1 MGSWRTFI
9 LQSALLGAAVVLI
22 GALAPT
28 DARPWVAVCG
38 AVALAFFVGASLHRR
53 RQIMRLAQQIDQ
65 ILLDGRRVDL
75 ANCREGDVAVL
86 SNELA
91 KMVARLDRANTL
103 LEEERNALSDAL
115 ADVSHQIRTPLTAA
129 ALMLPKIERTQDAQ
143 ERREAVR
150 QLEGMLDRVSWL
162 VTSLLKIAKVDAG
175 AIRVERKPV
184 DVQELAHR
192 AVEPLLVSF
201 DLHDI
206 SFVCQVQEGATFV
219 GDALWT
225 TEALENILKNCAE
238 HTPDGGT
245 VTLAATEDA
254 LATRITVTDAGPGFA
269 PEDLPRLFDRFYRG
283 QNVTQGFGIGLALAR
298 ALVSVQGGTLTAANA
313 PEGGAQFV
321 LAFPKLVV

>member
-1 MGSWRTFI
+1 M
-9 LQSALLGAAVVLI
+9 VLI

-65 ILLDGRRVDL
+65 ILHDGRRVDL

-91 KMVARLDRANTL
+91 KMVARLDRANAL

-184 DVQELAHR
+184 DVLELAQR

-206 SFVCQVQEGATFV
+206 RFACQVQEGASFV
-219 GDALWT
+219 GDALWS

-238 HTPDGGT
+238 HTPDGGM

-254 LATRITVTDAGPGFA
+254 LATRITVTDTGPGFA

-298 ALVSVQGGTLTAANA
+298 ALVSVQGGTLMAANA